1 MVEKGAMQGG
11 LGDPGCRGSIAQAQT
26 HLQPE
31 DDSASLRGGPIASE
45 VGLAHAELQSRGP

>member
-1 MVEKGAMQGG
+1 MVEKGVMQGG
-11 LGDPGCRGSIAQAQT
+11 LGDPGCRGSIARAQT